1 MLPTATIG
9 VMSRR
14 RIFIVLGT
22 RPEAIKL
29 APVVRACRARPD
41 DFETIVCLTG
51 QHRELVRPLVDYFDL
66 RPDVDLDL
74 MSPGQSLAE
83 LTSRCLTKLDAALA
97 EHRPDV
103 VVVQGDTTTAM
114 TAAMAAFFRRVP
126 VVHVE
131 AGLRT
136 GDMNSPFPEEF
147 NRRVVTLAAALHCA
161 PTERAAAN
169 LRAEGV
175 ADDRILVT
183 GNTAIDALLWTRDR
197 LKSQISNLRSET
209 NRPLVLIT
217 AHRRES
223 FGPGFDGICTAVAI
237 LAGRYPNH
245 RFVWPLHP
253 NPQASEPVRRALG
266 DLANVEL
273 IAPLE
278 YPDFVRTMD
287 AATLILTDSGG
298 VQEEAPS
305 LGKPVLVLREET
317 ERPEGIAAGCAE
329 LVGTNAAKIIER
341 ASDYLDAAKRG
352 ETRPAIVNPYG
363 DGRAAERIVDA
374 LYRFTIV
381 L

>member
-1 MLPTATIG
+1 M
-9 VMSRR
+9 VRR

-29 APVVRACRARPD
+29 APVVWACRARPA

-74 MSPGQSLAE
+74 MSPQQTLAE
-83 LTSRCLTKLDAALA
+83 LTSRCLAKLDAALA

-114 TAAMAAFFRRVP
+114 TAAMAAFFRRLP

-136 GDMNSPFPEEF
+136 GDLSSPFPEEF
-147 NRRVVTLAAALHCA
+147 NRRVVALAAALHCA

-175 ADDRILVT
+175 ADDRLLVT
-183 GNTAIDALLWTRDR
+183 GNTAIDALLWTREH
-197 LKSQISNLRSET
+197 LKSQNSNLQSDG

-223 FGPGFDGICTAVAI
+223 FGPGFDGICTAVAT
-237 LAGRYPNH
+237 LAHKYPDH

-253 NPQASEPVRRALG
+253 NPQASEPVRRALSG
-266 DLANVEL
+266 LANIEL

-305 LGKPVLVLREET
+305 LGKPVLVLRDET

-329 LVGTNAAKIIER
+329 LVGTNATKIVER
-341 ASDYLDAAKRG
+341 AAHYLDAAARG
-352 ETRPAIVNPYG
+352 ETRPAIANPYG
-363 DGRAAERIVDA
+363 NGYAAERIVDA

>member
-1 MLPTATIG
+1 
-9 VMSRR
+9 MSRR

-29 APVVRACRARPD
+29 APVIWACRARPAE
-41 DFETIVCLTG
+41 FETIVCLTG

-74 MSPGQSLAE
+74 MTPGQSLAE

-136 GDMNSPFPEEF
+136 GDLNSPFPEEF

-175 ADDRILVT
+175 ADDRLLVT
-183 GNTAIDALLWTRDR
+183 GNTAIDSLLWARDR
-197 LKSQISNLRSET
+197 LNSEIRNL
-209 NRPLVLIT
+209 NFVHDRPLVLIT

-223 FGPGFDGICTAVAI
+223 FGPGFDGICTAIAT
-237 LAGRYPNH
+237 LAKKYPDH
-245 RFVWPLHP
+245 RLVWPLHP
-253 NPQASEPVRRALG
+253 NPQASEPVRRALA

-273 IAPLE
+273 IGPLD
-278 YPDFVRTMD
+278 YSGFVLTMD

-298 VQEEAPS
+298 VQEESPS

-329 LVGTNAAKIIER
+329 LVGTDAAKIVDR
-341 ASDYLDAAKRG
+341 SSYYLDAAARG
-352 ETRPAIVNPYG
+352 ETRPAIANPYG

-374 LYRFTIV
+374 LYRLTIV